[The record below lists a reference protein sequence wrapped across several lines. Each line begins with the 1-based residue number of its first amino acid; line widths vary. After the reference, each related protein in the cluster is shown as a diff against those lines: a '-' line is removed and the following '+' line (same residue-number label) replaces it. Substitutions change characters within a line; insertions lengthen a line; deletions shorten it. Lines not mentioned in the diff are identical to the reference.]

1 MKWMQSIVVF
11 SKVGELQSFSRAGEV
26 LGISKSYVSKLIRE
40 LEEEM
45 GAQLFSRST
54 RKVVLT
60 ALGRDFLARC
70 RDSMGELE
78 RTRRE
83 AHDLSRTVQGPLRVS
98 VAGLF
103 GEDYIAPL
111 AIELSQKY
119 PKLELELSFE
129 SRVVDLI
136 AENFDVAIRFGA
148 LEDSSLVARKIAS
161 RREFICAS
169 HSYLERAGFARTPQD
184 LANHNCLTTGVR
196 EWAFELGKKK
206 LMVPI
211 SGNFKSNNPRTLL
224 KAALMG
230 AGIVRLPGSYVF
242 NHIQEGELVS
252 LLGEFAPPKSDI
264 WVVTP
269 YRKEMSV
276 NVKVFTQALEHFFT
290 EGHPNMLY

>member
-70 RDSMGELE
+70 RESMGELE

-129 SRVVDLI
+129 TRIVDLI

-148 LEDSSLVARKIAS
+148 LEDSSLVARKLAS

-169 HSYLERAGFARTPQD
+169 HSYLERAGFPRRPQD
-184 LANHNCLTTGVR
+184 LVNHNCLTTGAR
-196 EWAFELGKKK
+196 EWAFELHKKK

-211 SGNFKSNNPRTLL
+211 SGNFKSNNARTLL

-276 NVKVFTQALEHFFT
+276 NVKVFTQALEQFFP